1 MSVNN
6 ESSFLTRGEG
16 WNVRLLGR
24 ICGMRLEMSRQG
36 EGAWTARDH
45 IDSGFVRGVRD
56 DRDTENDRGYGLSP

>member
-1 MSVNN
+1 
-6 ESSFLTRGEG
+6 
-16 WNVRLLGR
+16 
-24 ICGMRLEMSRQG
+24 MRLEMSRQG